1 MILLINVYTCY
12 QALGIPCFLG
22 GMARGLLGRNS
33 NLHIRQRRRDALK
46 EADLVILAGM
56 VSSNKEKIYWL
67 QENCVCF
74 CFMLIL
80 VLVQITIYVGKG

>member
-1 MILLINVYTCY
+1 MCY

-46 EADLVILAGM
+46 EADLVILAGTCM
-56 VSSNKEKIYWL
+56 VRNNKERNTDSKKI
-67 QENCVCF
+67 VCDF
-74 CFMLIL
+74 AYSSVWCWFRK
-80 VLVQITIYVGKG
+80 VHTQIKTQIGKG